1 MKTNV
6 ISMISVRI
14 RSVFIPRK
22 EAQAEVVSTG
32 ACRKLVTDIIYE
44 ARLQAI
50 VNYNAMVKG
59 RRVSKVEARGMTLS
73 QVQYI
78 QVSGSF

>member
-1 MKTNV
+1 MQDFY
-6 ISMISVRI
+6 RCEQG
-14 RSVFIPRK
+14 K
-22 EAQAEVVSTG
+22 EAQAEVVSTR
-32 ACRKLVTDIIYE
+32 ACKKLVTDIIYE

-50 VNYNAMVKG
+50 VNYNATVEG

-78 QVSGSF
+78 QVSDSF

>member
-1 MKTNV
+1 MQDFY
-6 ISMISVRI
+6 RCEQG
-14 RSVFIPRK
+14 K
-22 EAQAEVVSTG
+22 EAQAEVVSTR

-73 QVQYI
+73 QAHDI
-78 QVSGSF
+78 